1 MTNFPALR
9 VPHLSKSLR
18 ILIASVIAMAFTGVV
33 TAQAPQSEA
42 AQKKA
47 SISVFHAIP
56 EGYGADVVD
65 IYADGGR
72 IMNNVKSGE
81 LKSMRVRPGTYD
93 IEIYVN
99 GERPKVDEPILEID
113 RVTFLSGTC
122 STVTANL
129 DEVGTPTTNVF
140 ANCVARNPVGEG
152 RITVR
157 HIAAAPAVDVLAG
170 GNVIFGNLTNGSAA
184 TKRLP
189 ASTYAVTVNLAN
201 SVDRVLGPANVNI
214 TRPFNTIVYAWGSA
228 AEGTLALKVQRVP
241 INR

>member
-1 MTNFPALR
+1 MTNPHTQRISYFPALT
-9 VPHLSKSLR
+9 R
-18 ILIASVIAMAFTGVV
+18 ILIAAAIALASIGIV
-33 TAQAPQSEA
+33 TTQAPQSQA
-42 AQKKA
+42 AEKKA

-56 EGYGADVVD
+56 EGYGVDVVD
-65 IYADGGR
+65 VYADGGR
-72 IMNNVKSGE
+72 IMNNLKSGE

-99 GERPKVDEPILEID
+99 GERPKVDEPVLEID

-157 HIAAAPAVDVLAG
+157 HIAAAPAVDILAG
-170 GNVIFGNLTNGSAA
+170 GNVIFGNLTNGAAA

-201 SVDRVLGPANVNI
+201 SDDRVLGPANLNV

>member
-1 MTNFPALR
+1 MTNPHTQRISYSPALT
-9 VPHLSKSLR
+9 R
-18 ILIASVIAMAFTGVV
+18 ILIAAAIALASIGIV
-33 TAQAPQSEA
+33 TTQAPQSQA
-42 AQKKA
+42 AEKKA

-56 EGYGADVVD
+56 EGYGVDVVD
-65 IYADGGR
+65 VYADGGR
-72 IMNNVKSGE
+72 IMNNLKSGE

-99 GERPKVDEPILEID
+99 GERPKVDEPVLEID

-170 GNVIFGNLTNGSAA
+170 GNVIFGNLTNGAAA

-201 SVDRVLGPANVNI
+201 SDDRVLGPANLNI

>member
-1 MTNFPALR
+1 MTNPHTQHQSYFPALT
-9 VPHLSKSLR
+9 R
-18 ILIASVIAMAFTGVV
+18 ILIATAIALASIGIV
-33 TAQAPQSEA
+33 TTQAPQSQA
-42 AQKKA
+42 AEKKA

-56 EGYGADVVD
+56 EGYGVDVVD
-65 IYADGGR
+65 VYADGGR
-72 IMNNVKSGE
+72 IMNNLKSGE

-99 GERPKVDEPILEID
+99 GERPKVDEPVLEID

-170 GNVIFGNLTNGSAA
+170 GNVVFGNLTNGAAA

-201 SVDRVLGPANVNI
+201 SDDRVLGPANLNI

>member
-1 MTNFPALR
+1 MTN
-9 VPHLSKSLR
+9 PHAQRIPYLSASWR
-18 ILIASVIAMAFTGVV
+18 ILVALAITVASIGIATVL
-33 TAQAPQSEA
+33 APQSQA
-42 AQKKA
+42 AEKKA

-56 EGYGADVVD
+56 EGYGVDVVD
-65 IYADGGR
+65 VYADGGR
-72 IMNNVKSGE
+72 IMNNLKSGE

-93 IEIYVN
+93 IEIYVD
-99 GERPKVDEPILEID
+99 GERPKVDEPVLEID

-129 DEVGTPTTNVF
+129 DEVGIPTTNVF

-157 HIAAAPAVDVLAG
+157 HIAAAPAVDVLVG
-170 GNVIFGNLTNGSAA
+170 GNVAFGNLTNGAAA
-184 TKRLP
+184 TKRL
-189 ASTYAVTVNLAN
+189 AATTYAVTVNLAD
-201 SVDRVLGPANVNI
+201 SDDRVLGPASLNI